1 MEGWGQRWHATG
13 GKGEGRGRGVPFHC
27 TEGQAFDDWREVS
40 LPSGAGFAQQ
50 SAATVITGRGTV
62 FILILSKIMARTDI
76 LLATYNGE
84 KYLPALITSIEEQED
99 RDFRVLVRDD
109 GSGDGTMAILRAWQQ
124 RDPVRVRLV
133 ETDVPAGGAAG
144 NFARLMA
151 LAEAPYVLFAD
162 QDDVWHPR
170 KVAAT
175 VVALARAEAG
185 QGAHLPVLAF
195 CDLAVVDAAGA
206 VIDPSFRHFQ
216 GMDAVA
222 GVAFHRLLTEN
233 VVTGCAMGI
242 NRAACRIGCAVPA
255 QALMHDWWLAL
266 VCAAYGTIVAMPDC
280 LIDYRQHGNNAVG
293 AKPWSAADAIRD
305 KLRSGRLRA
314 NQQRFLAWMDRL
326 YAQAAALQRL
336 HGAAMPQARQTELA
350 AFLSLPHLGF
360 IRRRLRMIRHGFR
373 LSGVIR
379 TIGFYLRA

>member
-1 MEGWGQRWHATG
+1 
-13 GKGEGRGRGVPFHC
+13 
-27 TEGQAFDDWREVS
+27 
-40 LPSGAGFAQQ
+40 
-50 SAATVITGRGTV
+50 
-62 FILILSKIMARTDI
+62 MARTDI

-84 KYLPALITSIEEQED
+84 KYLPALIASIEAQED

-109 GSGDGTMAILRAWQQ
+109 GSGDGTIQILKAWRD
-124 RDPVRVRLV
+124 RDPGRVTLLD
-133 ETDVPAGGAAG
+133 TDVPAGGAAA

-151 LAEAPYVLFAD
+151 VADAAYVLFAD

-170 KVAAT
+170 KVDAT
-175 VVALARAEAG
+175 VAALVAAEVE
-185 QGAHLPVLAF
+185 QGRDRPVLAF
-195 CDLAVVDAAGA
+195 CDLAVVDADGA

-216 GMDAVA
+216 GMDASA
-222 GVAFHRLLTEN
+222 GAAFHRLLTEN
-233 VVTGCAMGI
+233 VVTGCAMGV
-242 NRAACRIGCAVPA
+242 NRAACRISRQVPA
-255 QALMHDWWLAL
+255 EALMHDWWLAL
-266 VCAAYGTIVAMPDC
+266 VCAGFGCIVTMPEC

-314 NQQRFLAWMDRL
+314 NQQRFTAWMGRL

-336 HGAAMPQARQTELA
+336 HGTALPQPRQRELV
-350 AFLSLPHLGF
+350 AFLSLPQQGF
-360 IRRRLRMIRHGFR
+360 IRRRLAMLRYGFR

>member
-1 MEGWGQRWHATG
+1 MAGLGLAPRLKGRHSEDALSNTSFLGLFCATVRA
-13 GKGEGRGRGVPFHC
+13 RGY
-27 TEGQAFDDWREVS
+27 S
-40 LPSGAGFAQQ
+40 LPCHHSIF
-50 SAATVITGRGTV
+50 
-62 FILILSKIMARTDI
+62 LLLPKIMARTDI

-84 KYLPALITSIEEQED
+84 KYLPALIASIEGQED

-109 GSGDGTMAILRAWQQ
+109 GSRDETIPILQAWRD
-124 RDPVRVRLV
+124 RDPSRVLLL
-133 ETDVPAGGAAG
+133 ETDEPAGGAAA

-151 LAEAPYVLFAD
+151 AADAAYVLFAD

-170 KVAAT
+170 KVGAT
-175 VVALARAEAG
+175 VGALAAAEVEK
-185 QGAHLPVLAF
+185 GAHLPMLAF
-195 CDLAVVDAAGA
+195 CDLAVVDAGGS

-222 GVAFHRLLTEN
+222 GAAFHRLLTEN

-242 NRAACRIGCAVPA
+242 NRAACRINREVPVE
-255 QALMHDWWLAL
+255 ALMHDWWLAL
-266 VCAAYGTIVAMPDC
+266 VCAGFGSIVTMPEC

-293 AKPWSAADAIRD
+293 AKPWSAVDAIRD

-336 HGAAMPQARQTELA
+336 HGAELPQARQKELA
-350 AFLSLPHLGF
+350 AFLSLPRQGF
-360 IRRRLRMIRHGFR
+360 VRRRLQMIRYGFR

-379 TIGFYLRA
+379 TVGFYLRA